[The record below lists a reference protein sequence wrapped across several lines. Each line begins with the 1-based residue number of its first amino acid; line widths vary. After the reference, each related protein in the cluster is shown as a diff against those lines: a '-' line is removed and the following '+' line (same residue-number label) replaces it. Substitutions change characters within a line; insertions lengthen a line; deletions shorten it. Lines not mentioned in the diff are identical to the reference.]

1 MSRSLSGKNARVKGM
16 IIKMSFLLEVKDM
29 NKKFGEHTVLEH
41 VSFTIEQGEVVGLVG
56 RNGMGK
62 TTLMKCILGLMK
74 VDTGEIRFEGKI
86 DYALDKNQMD
96 KIGYLLDCKLFE
108 NLNAYE
114 NVKIQE
120 WYKGRHYGRE
130 EEKQVIETALNL
142 VDLKNDKK
150 KVKEYS
156 FGMKQRLGLALA
168 LLGDTKLLILDEPFV
183 GLDPVGINTIREFIR
198 SISKEKH
205 ISVLISSH
213 QLSEIEDICER
224 YLFIGDKKITSYKNN
239 DQKRMKIFTNQVLTK
254 EVLSKIPECESQLDD
269 KCISF
274 LFDQKT
280 LNIVIKY
287 LVEHH
292 IEIKDIEI
300 QKGKLDKLFIEE
312 KK

>member
-1 MSRSLSGKNARVKGM
+1 M

-130 EEKQVIETALNL
+130 EEKQVI
-142 VDLKNDKK
+142 
-150 KVKEYS
+150 
-156 FGMKQRLGLALA
+156 
-168 LLGDTKLLILDEPFV
+168 
-183 GLDPVGINTIREFIR
+183 
-198 SISKEKH
+198 
-205 ISVLISSH
+205 
-213 QLSEIEDICER
+213 
-224 YLFIGDKKITSYKNN
+224 
-239 DQKRMKIFTNQVLTK
+239 
-254 EVLSKIPECESQLDD
+254 
-269 KCISF
+269 
-274 LFDQKT
+274 
-280 LNIVIKY
+280 
-287 LVEHH
+287 
-292 IEIKDIEI
+292 
-300 QKGKLDKLFIEE
+300 
-312 KK
+312 